1 MNWTTLY
8 ITGRSDFREDVHK
21 KLEGSRLEYMPGYI
35 EGSAGAGIYD
45 LFWIDDS
52 IALKDI
58 KEAVGS
64 KLIWKYRLRFYNN
77 LEDFIQSVNLPPTE
91 PDWSDDEKKLL
102 TAMRQSA

>member
-21 KLEGSRLEYMPGYI
+21 KLEASRLDYMPGYI
-35 EGSAGAGIYD
+35 EGTAGTGIYD

-77 LEDFIQSVNLPPTE
+77 LEDFIQSVNVAPPE
-91 PDWSDDEKKLL
+91 SDWSDDEKKLL

>member
-8 ITGRSDFREDVHK
+8 ITGRSDFRADVLD
-21 KLEGSRLEYMPGYI
+21 KLDDSRLDFMPGYM
-35 EGSAGAGIYD
+35 EGSTGTGIYD
-45 LFWIDDS
+45 LYWIRENTD
-52 IALKDI
+52 LRVV

-77 LEDFIQSVNLPPTE
+77 LEEFIESRNPSRADRE
-91 PDWSDDEKKLL
+91 WSDEEKDLL